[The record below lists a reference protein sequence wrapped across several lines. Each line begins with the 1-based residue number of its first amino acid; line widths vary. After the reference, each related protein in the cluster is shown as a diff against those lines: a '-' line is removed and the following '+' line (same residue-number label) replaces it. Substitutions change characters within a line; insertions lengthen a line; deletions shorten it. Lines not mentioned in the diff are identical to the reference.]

1 MTPSPANVPEINAA
15 ETGTTADQAPAPRE
29 AGGRRRERRA
39 QAGRGGVAAGP
50 RQLPFGQV
58 PNTYRPIEVMSAD
71 QIEAIH
77 RASLKVLAE
86 TGIEVMHAESR
97 VRLKAAGAEVDQATH
112 RVRFDPG
119 LVEEKIKTIPSRFKM
134 HARNPAYHV
143 EVGGPQ
149 MIFAATGGPA
159 FAHDL
164 DRGRRPGNYA
174 DMCDYLRLVHSLNI
188 IHQEGGCPVEPT
200 DLPPDSR
207 HLDFYQAALTLTDKT
222 WQCWA
227 LGGYRVEDALNM
239 IEIAYG
245 LSRSAMAEWPV
256 TLTVIN
262 SNSPLKLDI
271 PMGEALTAMSLA
283 GQPIALTPFTLS
295 GAMSPV
301 TIGGAL
307 TQQNAEALA
316 MMTLTQIVRPGAPVL
331 YGGFTSNVDMRTGSP
346 AFGTPEYAKAA
357 IASGQLA
364 RRYGVPFRSSNVTAS
379 NCVDVQAAYESGMS
393 LWGTV
398 MGGVNLIEH
407 AAGWLEGGLTASF
420 EKLILDAEMLQMMRE
435 FLRPISTSAEDL
447 AVEAIAEVGPGGHF
461 FGTGHTLARFE
472 HAFYEPMLSDWRNF
486 ENWSESGAKTGTQR
500 ANAIW
505 KELLR
510 SYQQPAMDPGVVD
523 GLTDYVARRKEEIAR
538 GKF

>member
-1 MTPSPANVPEINAA
+1 MTASLVQSAP
-15 ETGTTADQAPAPRE
+15 GQQAGGQEAGQEDVASSSAPPRE
-29 AGGRRRERRA
+29 SAGRRRDRRA
-39 QAGRGGVAAGP
+39 HAGRSGGGP
-50 RQLPFGQV
+50 RQQPFGQV

-77 RASLKVLAE
+77 QASLKVLAE
-86 TGIEVMHAESR
+86 VGIEVMHDESR
-97 VRLKAAGAEVDQATH
+97 VRLKAAGAEVDEATH
-112 RVRFDPG
+112 RVRFDPA
-119 LVEEKIKTIPSRFKM
+119 LVEEKIKTIPASFKM

-143 EVGGPQ
+143 EAGGGQ

-174 DMCDYLRLVHSLNI
+174 DMCDYIRLVHSLNI

-227 LGGYRVEDALNM
+227 LGRYRVEDALNM

-245 LSRSAMAEWPV
+245 MSREDMAARPV

-316 MMTLTQIVRPGAPVL
+316 MMTLTQIVRPGAPVM

-346 AFGTPEYAKAA
+346 
-357 IASGQLA
+357 
-364 RRYGVPFRSSNVTAS
+364 
-379 NCVDVQAAYESGMS
+379 
-393 LWGTV
+393 
-398 MGGVNLIEH
+398 
-407 AAGWLEGGLTASF
+407 
-420 EKLILDAEMLQMMRE
+420 
-435 FLRPISTSAEDL
+435 
-447 AVEAIAEVGPGGHF
+447 
-461 FGTGHTLARFE
+461 
-472 HAFYEPMLSDWRNF
+472 
-486 ENWSESGAKTGTQR
+486 
-500 ANAIW
+500 
-505 KELLR
+505 
-510 SYQQPAMDPGVVD
+510 
-523 GLTDYVARRKEEIAR
+523 
-538 GKF
+538 

>member
-1 MTPSPANVPEINAA
+1 MASENAEIAVSNDPASNAA
-15 ETGTTADQAPAPRE
+15 PE
-29 AGGRRRERRA
+29 AGARRRERRA
-39 QAGRGGVAAGP
+39 HVGRGNAGGGP
-50 RQLPFGQV
+50 RQLPFAQV
-58 PNTYRPIEVMSAD
+58 PRTYQPIEVMSAD

-77 RASLKVLAE
+77 QASLRVLSE
-86 TGIEVMHAESR
+86 IGLEVMHEESR
-97 VRLKAAGAEVDQATH
+97 VRLKAAGAEVNEATH
-112 RVRFDPG
+112 RVRFDPA
-119 LVEEKIKTIPSRFKM
+119 LIEEKIKTVPAGFKM

-143 EVGGPQ
+143 EVGGPN

-159 FAHDL
+159 FAHDV

-174 DMCDYLRLVHSLNI
+174 DMCDYIRLVQSLNV

-245 LSRSAMAEWPV
+245 MNRAEMAERPV

-283 GQPIALTPFTLS
+283 GQPLALTPFTLS

-301 TIGGAL
+301 TIAGAL

-346 AFGTPEYAKAA
+346 AFGTPEYSKAA
-357 IASGQLA
+357 LASGQLA
-364 RRYGVPFRSSNVTAS
+364 RRYKVPFRSSNVTAS

-393 LWGTV
+393 LWGTI

-420 EKLILDAEMLQMMRE
+420 EKLVLDAEMLQMMRE
-435 FLRPISTSAEDL
+435 FLRPISTTPDDL
-447 AVEAIAEVGPGGHF
+447 AVEAIAEIGPGGHF
-461 FGTGHTLARFE
+461 FGVGHTLARFE
-472 HAFYEPMLSDWRNF
+472 RAFYEPMLSDWRNF
-486 ENWSESGAKTGTQR
+486 ETWSESGAKTGTQR
-500 ANAIW
+500 ANGIW

-510 SYQQPAMDPGVVD
+510 TYQQPAMDAGIVD
-523 GLTDYVARRKEEIAR
+523 GLNDYVARRKEEIAR
-538 GKF
+538 GTF